1 MKGKMGA
8 QSHTGRTET
17 GKCLL
22 LLLAAVKRWV
32 DNRRALGSGALGGK
46 SKQMKGKTTAQSH
59 KGRTGTGK
67 GKEKEREKQANE
79 RKMKAQSHTGRIE
92 TAKGKEKERE
102 EQANER
108 KNENPEPHRMD

>member
-1 MKGKMGA
+1 MKGKVRA
-8 QSHTGRTET
+8 QSHTGRI
-17 GKCLL
+17 
-22 LLLAAVKRWV
+22 
-32 DNRRALGSGALGGK
+32 
-46 SKQMKGKTTAQSH
+46 
-59 KGRTGTGK
+59 GTCK

-79 RKMKAQSHTGRIE
+79 KEMKAQSHTGRIE

>member
-1 MKGKMGA
+1 MGA

-17 GKCLL
+17 GKCL

-59 KGRTGTGK
+59 TGRTGTGK

-79 RKMKAQSHTGRIE
+79 RKMRAQSHTGRTE
-92 TAKGKEKERE
+92 TGKAKEKERGK
-102 EQANER
+102 ASN
-108 KNENPEPHRMD
+108 